1 MNQIIIQ
8 HPNDTIIEYVK
19 NKYRPKDK
27 YSRVNHYVF
36 VGNPIKVFAF
46 TGSIYDH
53 EAVDVLP
60 IETIELLEQALALAN
75 VGLTPVEIKTLLFGD
90 ES

>member
-1 MNQIIIQ
+1 MEQIIIQ
-8 HPNDTIIEYVK
+8 HPNDTIIEYVQ
-19 NKYRPKDK
+19 NKYRPKYK
-27 YSRVNHYVF
+27 YRRVNHYVF

-46 TGSIYDH
+46 TESIYDH

-60 IETIELLEQALALAN
+60 IETVELLEQALALAN
-75 VGLTPVEIKTLLFGD
+75 VGLSALEINQILFGD